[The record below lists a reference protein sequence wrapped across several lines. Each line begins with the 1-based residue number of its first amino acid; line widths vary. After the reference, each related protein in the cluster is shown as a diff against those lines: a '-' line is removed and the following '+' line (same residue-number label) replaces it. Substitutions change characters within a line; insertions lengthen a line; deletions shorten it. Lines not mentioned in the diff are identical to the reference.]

1 MEVALK
7 LISGQFNPIQLNF
20 SRFLVGG
27 LVLIPFAVREL
38 KKRGRKLDGK
48 ALGSFALL
56 GLMGIAVSM
65 SLYQLS
71 VTRIQASV
79 VGVLFS
85 SNPVFVT
92 LFAFLLLHETISK
105 NQIAGL
111 VLDVAGIVLDPFA
124 GSGSTAVTAKK
135 LGRRFVAIERSEQYC
150 AWAEKR
156 LELA

>member
-71 VTRIQASV
+71 VTRIR
-79 VGVLFS
+79 LRS
-85 SNPVFVT
+85 SACCFPAT
-92 LFAFLLLHETISK
+92 PCS
-105 NQIAGL
+105 
-111 VLDVAGIVLDPFA
+111 
-124 GSGSTAVTAKK
+124 
-135 LGRRFVAIERSEQYC
+135 
-150 AWAEKR
+150 
-156 LELA
+156 